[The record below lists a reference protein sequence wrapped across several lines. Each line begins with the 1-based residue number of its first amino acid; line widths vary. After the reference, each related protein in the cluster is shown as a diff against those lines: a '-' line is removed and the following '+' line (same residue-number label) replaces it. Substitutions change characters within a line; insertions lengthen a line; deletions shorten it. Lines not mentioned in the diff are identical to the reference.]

1 MQAEIWPNFGF
12 FFNFSKFTT
21 MKSQPTNKIRSLEAK
36 IAQSSTQIQFSQ
48 LDMIP
53 IELLELINLGTRGR
67 HVIGTVL

>member
-21 MKSQPTNKIRSLEAK
+21 MKSQITHKLHTLEAK
-36 IAQSSTQIQFSQ
+36 NAQKRTQIQLSH
-48 LDMIP
+48 LDIIP

-67 HVIGTVL
+67 RVIGTVL